1 MQKALL
7 YTALTGAALSNRIHR
22 ILVYSHNSIGL
33 GHTFR
38 VLAII
43 TGIKKWRPDID
54 FLVVSGTSVPHIL
67 LRQGIE
73 VIKLPSVKKL
83 MTGETS
89 SLAPRYLHET
99 SLEDILEYR
108 KGAVA
113 DVFDF
118 FKPDVLMI
126 EHYIAGLS
134 GEITPLLARKK
145 ACLRTPDEFSLVN
158 LSRGIMAAATG
169 VRDDGCNF
177 PMADSLS
184 LYDFIY
190 VFDDRAVVDVNRE
203 FLGNNPL
210 IESKI
215 QYMGRITGKHLD
227 ELPGR
232 SEVLKRF
239 RLSEK
244 PIILIN
250 LSRHGNINTVSRSLM
265 RAMHRTGLSKRF
277 QIIMVIDPYL
287 EHSVFEELQ
296 KDPLFENVRFL
307 PFFYPLVD
315 LIYASELV
323 ICRAGYNIINEILL
337 TDARALVIPEYHG
350 SGEQERRA
358 GLIPKDNVIIA
369 TEDDMLASPPDH
381 ILLDLLSRDK
391 VPLHFCFDK
400 YQIGKNIITDLENQ
414 KATQTLLE

>member
-1 MQKALL
+1 MGKPLL
-7 YTALTGAALSNRIHR
+7 YTALTGDILSNRIHR

-73 VIKLPSVKKL
+73 VIKLPGLKKL
-83 MTGETS
+83 MTGES
-89 SLAPRYLHET
+89 NCLVPRYLHET
-99 SLEDILEYR
+99 NLDGILEYR
-108 KGAVA
+108 RKTVA

-126 EHYIAGLS
+126 EHYLAGLS
-134 GEITPLLARKK
+134 GEVNSLLARKK
-145 ACLRTPDEFSLVN
+145 ACVGTLDEFPLVN
-158 LSRGIMAAATG
+158 LSRGIMGG
-169 VRDDGCNF
+169 VAGVQGGGYVL

-190 VFDDRAVVDVNRE
+190 IFDDRTNVDVNRE
-203 FLGNNPL
+203 FLGNDPL
-210 IESKI
+210 IESRI
-215 QYMGRITGKHLD
+215 RYMGRITGKHFN
-227 ELPGR
+227 ELPDPR
-232 SEVLKRF
+232 EVLKRF
-239 RLSEK
+239 RLSEE
-244 PIILIN
+244 PIILMN
-250 LSRHGNINTVSRSLM
+250 LSRHGNIGALSRGLM
-265 RAMHRTGLSKRF
+265 SAFHRTGLNRLF

-287 EHSVFEELQ
+287 EQGVFEDLQ

-315 LIYASELV
+315 IIHVSKLV

-337 TDARALVIPEYHG
+337 TDAKALIIPEHHPG
-350 SGEQERRA
+350 GEQERRT
-358 GLIPKDNVIIA
+358 GLIPRNNVVVMA
-369 TEDDMLASPPDH
+369 EEDILTSLLDH
-381 ILLDLLSRDK
+381 ILLELLNREK
-391 VPLHFCFDK
+391 VPLHFRFDK
-400 YQIGKNIITDLENQ
+400 YQIGKDMIADLENWSGMRQ
-414 KATQTLLE
+414 I